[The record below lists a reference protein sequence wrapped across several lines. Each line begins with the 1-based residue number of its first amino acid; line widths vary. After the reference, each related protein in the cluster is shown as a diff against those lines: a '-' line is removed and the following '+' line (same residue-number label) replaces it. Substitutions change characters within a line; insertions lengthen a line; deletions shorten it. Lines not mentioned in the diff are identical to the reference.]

1 MEAFS
6 GALDVDALETMPL
19 SVTSRQ
25 MKKTGGKTEKAE
37 TLESKEST
45 DVVKKRRKRKKSKF
59 IL

>member
-37 TLESKEST
+37 TPESKEST